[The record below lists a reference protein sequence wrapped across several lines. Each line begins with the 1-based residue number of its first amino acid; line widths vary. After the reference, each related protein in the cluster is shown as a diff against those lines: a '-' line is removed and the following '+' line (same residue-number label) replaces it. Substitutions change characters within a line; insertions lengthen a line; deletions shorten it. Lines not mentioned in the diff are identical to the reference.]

1 MRVPARSPRVPFA
14 PSPLRPSSFC
24 AWRLALGGGWRSN
37 DDTFSLL
44 YLAPLALH
52 TLPECE
58 VEHVLDALA
67 RLGTALNKLC
77 TDLLCDDG
85 ALFGGDRS
93 ETLCGEHA
101 LCVLV
106 GTEINL
112 GGHQQERGAFAEVRN
127 LGVPLFNAKEK
138 RESTDERV

>member
-1 MRVPARSPRVPFA
+1 M
-14 PSPLRPSSFC
+14 
-24 AWRLALGGGWRSN
+24 LGGRWRSN
-37 DDTFSLL
+37 DHTFPLL
-44 YLAPLALH
+44 YLPPFALH

-67 RLGTALNKLC
+67 RLGTALDELC
-77 TDLLCDDG
+77 ADLLCDDG

-93 ETLCGEHA
+93 EALCGEHA

-106 GTEINL
+106 CTEINL

-127 LGVPLFNAKEK
+127 LGVPLCN
-138 RESTDERV
+138 ESTDESVNGRGSFNVILRQ